1 MDFQK
6 ALVIDLG
13 GKYTQLLAR
22 QIREARVYSE
32 ILPCAVSLEEIKQ
45 REPQAL
51 IINGGPGI
59 IDDDVLDF
67 LDPGIFKMN
76 VPLMVIGYGLKC
88 LWGGTEFL
96 QLKSDQDEKHIENVE
111 KALQIVKEPPGYQ
124 VLSRGTDGSPYTLFS
139 PEQNIFATL
148 VYPEKEDNIEILH
161 HFLFNIA
168 KLEATW
174 TPASFVHQTI
184 DKIKASFPEGARAVC
199 GLSGGIDSAV
209 SALLVY
215 QAIGERLICIFV
227 DHGLMR
233 EGEPEQVV
241 RTFRE
246 KYKLNV
252 ISVDARSEFL
262 NKLKKI
268 VDPEEKR
275 RIIGEHFIKVFERE
289 ASRFEGV
296 DYLVQGTIYP
306 DIVESLSPAGET
318 IKTHHNVG
326 GLPERMRLKLIEPV
340 RELFKDEVRQVAEY
354 MDLPTE
360 MVWRP
365 PFPGP
370 GLGVRVLG
378 EITPE
383 KVNIVRR
390 ANAIIEEEIKN
401 EGLTHELWQFF
412 AVLPQISSVGVSGDQ
427 RTYAYPIIL
436 RAVTSRDSIT
446 AEWYPFPYKVLD
458 RLSRRIIEEIEEV
471 NRVVYDITS
480 KPPATIEW
488 E

>member
-32 ILPCAVSLEEIKQ
+32 ILPCSVSLEEIKQ

-51 IINGGPGI
+51 IISGGPGK
-59 IDDDVLDF
+59 IDEKVLAL
-67 LDPGIFKMN
+67 LDGGIFEMN

-96 QLKSDQDEKHIENVE
+96 HLNADKEENYKENVE
-111 KALQIVKEPPGYQ
+111 KALQITKEPPGYQ
-124 VLSRGTDGSPYTLFS
+124 VLERTSEGSPLTLFS

-148 VYPEKEDNIEILH
+148 IYPDKEGTMEILN

-174 TPASFVHQTI
+174 TPAAFVHQTV
-184 DKIKASFPEGARAVC
+184 DKIKANFPEKALAVC

-209 SALLVY
+209 SALLVS

-241 RTFRE
+241 QTFRD

-262 NKLKKI
+262 NKLKGV

-289 ASRFEGV
+289 AGRFEGV

-306 DIVESLSPAGET
+306 DIVESLSPGGET

-326 GLPERMRLKLIEPV
+326 GLPERMHLKLIEPV

-354 MDLPTE
+354 MDLPAE
-360 MVWRP
+360 IVWRP

-370 GLGVRVLG
+370 GLGVRILG

-383 KVNIVRR
+383 KVKIVRR
-390 ANAIIEEEIKN
+390 ANAIVEEEIKY

-436 RAVTSRDSIT
+436 RAVTSRDSTT
-446 AEWYPFPYKVLD
+446 AEWYPFPYELLD
-458 RLSRRIIEEIEEV
+458 RLSRRIIEEIEEI